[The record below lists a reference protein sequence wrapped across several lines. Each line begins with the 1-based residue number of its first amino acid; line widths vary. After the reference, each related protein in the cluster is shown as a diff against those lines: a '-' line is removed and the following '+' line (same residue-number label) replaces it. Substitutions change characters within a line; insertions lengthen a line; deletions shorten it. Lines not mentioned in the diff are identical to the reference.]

1 MVTELTM
8 YEAQK
13 KKMDGLCDEHDLVW
27 TFKKNRYPICFTI
40 TPLQGVD
47 AQMSMLEDVENT
59 GYRSPESS
67 MTWIFEDG
75 SLDTKVT
82 GGTFTISKELRTKIE
97 NILLKMIR
105 FWQEYFFRFAM
116 EHDAL
121 KQGMIPEPDEDD
133 ELPEGAEPFEEY
145 EDEEDEDEA

>member
-13 KKMDGLCDEHDLVW
+13 KKLDGLCDEHDLVW
-27 TFKKNRYPICFTI
+27 AFKKDQYPIRLTI

-75 SLDTKVT
+75 SLDTQVA

-97 NILLKMIR
+97 NILLKMIN
-105 FWQEYFFRFAM
+105 FWEQYFFRFAM
-116 EHDAL
+116 ENGLL
-121 KQGMIPEPDEDD
+121 KQGIPEPDEDD
-133 ELPEGAEPFEEY
+133 ELPEGAEPF
-145 EDEEDEDEA
+145 

>member
-1 MVTELTM
+1 M
-8 YEAQK
+8 EASSVNGYPEFE
-13 KKMDGLCDEHDLVW
+13 DG
-27 TFKKNRYPICFTI
+27 
-40 TPLQGVD
+40 
-47 AQMSMLEDVENT
+47 
-59 GYRSPESS
+59 

-121 KQGMIPEPDEDD
+121 KQGMIPEPDE
-133 ELPEGAEPFEEY
+133 LPEGAEPFEEY